1 MPKEVSIAA
10 NAVGV
15 WLVAVIVVS
24 VVAVQAILYIRLALA
39 TARKIGFAR
48 DKCVRAL
55 RSGVI
60 SAVGPSVAI
69 LIVMVAMM
77 SVVGA
82 PITWLRL
89 SIIGAAPTE
98 LTAAKVGSEA
108 TGVEFGS
115 AQYDMKALAGSWWAM
130 GINGVGWLVLVGLF
144 AHRLETIREKVGG
157 GDARWLALLSGAA
170 TLGAFAFL
178 NVNNIFPLDQV
189 EKVRKLARGTLV
201 ASLVGAVVMVILL
214 TVSRRLPWLKEYAL
228 GLAMLAG
235 MAAAMLARMAGMP
248 N

>member
-1 MPKEVSIAA
+1 
-10 NAVGV
+10 
-15 WLVAVIVVS
+15 
-24 VVAVQAILYIRLALA
+24 VQAILYIRLAFS
-39 TARKIGFAR
+39 TAKTIDFPRE
-48 DKCVRAL
+48 KCIRGL

-60 SAVGPSVAI
+60 SAIGPSVAI

-115 AQYDMKALAGSWWAM
+115 ARYDMKALAGSWWTM
-130 GINGVGWLVLVGLF
+130 GINGVGWLVVVGLF
-144 AHRLETIREKVGG
+144 AHRLEAIREKVGG
-157 GDARWLALLSGAA
+157 GDVRWLAVLSGAA

-178 NVNNIFPLDQV
+178 NVNNIFPADP
-189 EKVRKLARGTLV
+189 VRKIRRLSGGPLV
-201 ASLVGAVVMVILL
+201 AALVGAVVMILL
-214 TVSRRLPWLKEYAL
+214 LAVSRRLPWLKEYAL
-228 GLAMLAG
+228 GIAMLAG
-235 MAAAMLARMAGMP
+235 MAAAMLV
-248 N
+248 